1 MDEFDRTNA
10 VCSQGNNIVSVI
22 LASVFSFP
30 FADKRDKSNI
40 LLLLA
45 SIIFQKK
52 NYVIK
57 ENKINQTEN
66 S

>member
-10 VCSQGNNIVSVI
+10 VCSQGNNIASVI
-22 LASVFSFP
+22 LPSVFSFP

-52 NYVIK
+52 NHVIK